1 MPNSASAGPKRRKAL
16 IVSRRAVAVYNH
28 IAILDDSSPIAQI
41 FIGGTKKNLISE
53 QVNTYNRKRRRRSAG
68 PKAEESKILTFLE
81 AWLSSCTNYP
91 SPIGFPL
98 LLMMYV
104 RTTTCFLPGLP
115 PTS

>member
-1 MPNSASAGPKRRKAL
+1 MPNNTSAGPKRRKAL

-28 IAILDDSSPIAQI
+28 IAILDDSSPIAKI

-91 SPIGFPL
+91 SPHRIPL
-98 LLMMYV
+98 TPDDV